1 MLVFKVHKRKN
12 YSIEGLHRYLLS
24 QYHFFLSPRQ
34 AQQLIWSRFINTHG
48 LPGHNVP
55 ADLYMEHL
63 NRICIC
69 KVAVANLGANMYK
82 TPNGLKHAGKC
93 VGVLAEVQ
101 ATYDKELHVTKRS
114 GHHTYTVASTN
125 KDKNIILGQLL
136 EAKVFCNVDDRKHRY
151 FENMQKNLLS
161 SIKEKNL
168 HEWMRDN
175 LQIIKNK
182 IYYSN

>member
-1 MLVFKVHKRKN
+1 MLIFKVHKRKN
-12 YSIEGLHRYLLS
+12 YSIEALHLLS

-63 NRICIC
+63 NCIC
-69 KVAVANLGANMYK
+69 KVAVANLGANK
-82 TPNGLKHAGKC
+82 TPNGLKRAGKC

-101 ATYDKELHVTKRS
+101 ATYDKKLHVTKWS
-114 GHHTYTVASTN
+114 GYHTVASTN
-125 KDKNIILGQLL
+125 EDENIILGQLL
-136 EAKVFCNVDDRKHRY
+136 EAKVFCHVDDRKHRY